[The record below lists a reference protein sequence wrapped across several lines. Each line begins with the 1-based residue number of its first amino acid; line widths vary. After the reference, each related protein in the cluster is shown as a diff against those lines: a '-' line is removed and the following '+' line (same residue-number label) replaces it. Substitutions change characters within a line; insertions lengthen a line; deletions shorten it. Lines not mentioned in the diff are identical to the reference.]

1 MVVIRPLTMPKLSAS
16 TLAIGAT
23 QLVVHEAFEITWCC
37 PGSYLS
43 SLTPITIVMSSPL
56 AGAEMI
62 TFRAPA
68 LRCAAAA
75 SREVNLPV
83 DSMTT
88 STPRSPQGSAAGS
101 FSAMIRISE
110 SPARMM
116 LPSAVTSTSSLPSTV
131 SYLSRCALVAGSVR
145 SLAATISM
153 PLPCPLACAAWT
165 ARQKFRP
172 IRPNPLM
179 PTRIVTAF
187 FSSLLCGPRAVH
199 RAYRT
204 GRHRADRSPAADH
217 SRARS
222 GQQHVRG
229 QLGFGARDAQVT
241 GALVGHREQAADTAG
256 DGVLGQLRVGKLAE
270 FLQAGLAVL
279 DAQQA
284 GHGQVLR
291 RVAAEDLQRP
301 LHPGPGCDGGAG
313 AAPQVCVIEVGQPV
327 RRRPDLAPHPALLPG
342 EHTVVRTEPGQ
353 QRADRVPVPDHD
365 PVHPAHLAGLGV
377 DLQPPG
383 GPGQC
388 QRRLRAGAGH
398 LERHR
403 PARAGEAAVRQEGPA
418 PGRLAVAGRAG
429 HHVPG
434 QPADR
439 PPVAVYQPGLAR
451 QAVPVLAHP
460 HHIPVALA
468 QAARRDH
475 DQVAVVPE
483 HPGDVLAQPAGGGT
497 GVQLSL
503 DDDAAAGDV
512 QAAGKAQQGG
522 HLRLAAARLEDL
534 NPA

>member
-1 MVVIRPLTMPKLSAS
+1 M
-16 TLAIGAT
+16 
-23 QLVVHEAFEITWCC
+23 
-37 PGSYLS
+37 
-43 SLTPITIVMSSPL
+43 TIVMSSPL

-68 LRCAAAA
+68 VRCAAAA
-75 SREVNLPV
+75 SREVNRPV

-101 FSAMIRISE
+101 FSAMIRISW

-131 SYLSRCALVAGSVR
+131 SYLSRYALVAGSVR

-153 PLPCPLACAAWT
+153 PPPCPPACAAWT

-187 FSSLLCGPRAVH
+187 FSSSLCRLWAAH
-199 RAYRT
+199 RAYRIALAL
-204 GRHRADRSPAADH
+204 RH
-217 SRARS
+217 
-222 GQQHVRG
+222 QHVRG
-229 QLGFGARDAQVT
+229 QLGFGGRDAQVA
-241 GALVGHREQAADTAG
+241 GAFVGHGEQPADAAG
-256 DGVLGQLRVGKLAE
+256 DGVLGQLRVGELAE
-270 FLQAGLAVL
+270 LLQAGLPVL

-301 LHPGPGCDGGAG
+301 LHPGPGRDGGAG
-313 AAPQVCVIEVGQPV
+313 AAPQVGVVEVGQPV

-403 PARAGEAAVRQEGPA
+403 PARAG
-418 PGRLAVAGRAG
+418 
-429 HHVPG
+429 
-434 QPADR
+434 
-439 PPVAVYQPGLAR
+439 
-451 QAVPVLAHP
+451 
-460 HHIPVALA
+460 
-468 QAARRDH
+468 
-475 DQVAVVPE
+475 
-483 HPGDVLAQPAGGGT
+483 
-497 GVQLSL
+497 
-503 DDDAAAGDV
+503 
-512 QAAGKAQQGG
+512 
-522 HLRLAAARLEDL
+522 
-534 NPA
+534 